1 MSQSK
6 AKQPKEKQAFS
17 AVTMRIVLVV
27 VLLLILALMSG
38 GFYVAYSSLRTTAEE
53 VAKTQSEAQVSDARV
68 QNLISLERQLK
79 QHTYAIDRAK
89 QIVAESK
96 SYQYQN
102 QIITDLTHY
111 ATQAGVSI
119 TSFTFEGDAPVA
131 SSGAAQTTTPATEG
145 ATDDAT
151 QSATPTGNFK
161 STQVSIQLGETVS
174 YQNLLHFLYLI
185 EQNLTR
191 MQVAAVS
198 MTKGEAADAV
208 TAQTLNLEVYIR

>member
-1 MSQSK
+1 MSRSK

-119 TSFTFEGDAPVA
+119 TSFTFEGDAPVTN
-131 SSGAAQTTTPATEG
+131 SGAAQTTTPATEG

-174 YQNLLHFLYLI
+174 YQNLLPFLYLI

>member
-1 MSQSK
+1 MSRSK

-53 VAKTQSEAQVSDARV
+53 VAKTQSEAQVSDAHV

-131 SSGAAQTTTPATEG
+131 SSGAAQTTTPATGG

-161 STQVSIQLGETVS
+161 STQVSIQLGENVS

-198 MTKGEAADAV
+198 MTKGEAVDAV

>member
-1 MSQSK
+1 MSRSK

-17 AVTMRIVLVV
+17 AVTMRLVLVV

-131 SSGAAQTTTPATEG
+131 NSGATQTTTPATEG
-145 ATDDAT
+145 ATDDAA

-161 STQVSIQLGETVS
+161 STLVSIQLGENVS

>member
-131 SSGAAQTTTPATEG
+131 SSGAAQTTTPATGG

-161 STQVSIQLGETVS
+161 STQVSIQLGENVS

-198 MTKGEAADAV
+198 MTKGEAVDAV

>member
-1 MSQSK
+1 MSRSK

-17 AVTMRIVLVV
+17 AVTMRLVLVV

-96 SYQYQN
+96 SYQN

-131 SSGAAQTTTPATEG
+131 NSGATQTTTPATEG
-145 ATDDAT
+145 ATDDAA

-161 STQVSIQLGETVS
+161 STQVSIQLGENVS

>member
-1 MSQSK
+1 MSRSK

-17 AVTMRIVLVV
+17 AVTMRLVLVV

-131 SSGAAQTTTPATEG
+131 SSGAAQTTTPATGG

-161 STQVSIQLGETVS
+161 STQVSIQLGENVS

-198 MTKGEAADAV
+198 MTKGEAVDAV

>member
-96 SYQYQN
+96 SYQYQ
-102 QIITDLTHY
+102 IITDLTHY

-131 SSGAAQTTTPATEG
+131 NSGATQTTTPATEG
-145 ATDDAT
+145 ATDDAA

-161 STQVSIQLGETVS
+161 STQVSIQLGENVS

>member
-1 MSQSK
+1 MSRSK

-17 AVTMRIVLVV
+17 AVTMRLVLVV

-131 SSGAAQTTTPATEG
+131 NSGAAQPTTPATEG

-161 STQVSIQLGETVS
+161 STQVSIQLGENVS

-198 MTKGEAADAV
+198 MTKGEAVDAV